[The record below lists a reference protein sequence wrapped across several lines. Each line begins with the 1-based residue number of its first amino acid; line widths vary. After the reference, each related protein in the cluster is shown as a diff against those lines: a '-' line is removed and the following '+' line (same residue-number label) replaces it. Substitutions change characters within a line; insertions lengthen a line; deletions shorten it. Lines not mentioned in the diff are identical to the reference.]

1 MLLSSRAFLRGVVGA
16 SAGAIAVGSGH
27 ADCAWPLAAKK
38 RRRVAIY
45 GGAFDPPTNGHLTA
59 CAELV
64 HGRAVDEVWLCPCGP
79 RPDKPAMRTPAVD
92 RYVMCELAVNTR
104 FGAAFPVVVKDAET
118 FRGSAM
124 YTYDLLCALRAA
136 HPDCDFAFVVGSDW
150 LQPGT
155 DLRQWTSSDP
165 SDPTG
170 ERVIV
175 TGDRLVEEFD
185 FLVVPRPGYD
195 VPAGGLA
202 AFGPRFRWVAPAGG
216 FSLIEPGNI
225 SSSELRKR
233 MSQELARDP
242 NRTAPELLDGH
253 TPPAVVSFIQRRGLY
268 R

>member
-1 MLLSSRAFLRGVVGA
+1 MGA
-16 SAGAIAVGSGH
+16 V
-27 ADCAWPLAAKK
+27 
-38 RRRVAIY
+38 
-45 GGAFDPPTNGHLTA
+45 F
-59 CAELV
+59 
-64 HGRAVDEVWLCPCGP
+64 
-79 RPDKPAMRTPAVD
+79 
-92 RYVMCELAVNTR
+92 
-104 FGAAFPVVVKDAET
+104 
-118 FRGSAM
+118 
-124 YTYDLLCALRAA
+124 
-136 HPDCDFAFVVGSDW
+136 
-150 LQPGT
+150 
-155 DLRQWTSSDP
+155 
-165 SDPTG
+165 
-170 ERVIV
+170 
-175 TGDRLVEEFD
+175 RLVEEFD